1 MAIGSRLRHIVES
14 QQFSR
19 AILEEVFARADE
31 MKSQPHHFSGRL
43 NGQLMAALFYEPSTR
58 TRLSFEAAMLR
69 LGGRT
74 IGTDNARE
82 FSSAAKGET
91 LEDTIRIVSG
101 YADVIVLRHYEEG
114 AARRAAAASSVPVIN
129 AGDGP
134 GQHPTQALLDLYTIR
149 DELGHVDGIRI
160 AMVGDLA
167 NGRTV
172 RSLTYLLSK
181 FRDIRVWFVAP
192 PAVAMRA
199 DLKAHLDE
207 SHVPWAETEDLE
219 AVLPQVDVVYQTRIQ
234 KERFTDEAAY
244 QAVKGVYRI
253 DNRVLGLMRKQAIVM
268 HPLPRVDE
276 IAQEVDAD
284 PRAAYF
290 RQARNGLFVRM
301 ALLDKVLA

>member
-1 MAIGSRLRHIVES
+1 MPVGSRLKHVIES

-19 AILEEVFARADE
+19 SMLDELFALTEEI
-31 MKSQPHHFSGRL
+31 KSEPHRFSGRL
-43 NGQLMAALFYEPSTR
+43 NGSVMAALFYEPSTR

-69 LGGRT
+69 LGGST
-74 IGTDNARE
+74 MGTDNARE
-82 FSSAAKGET
+82 FSSTAKGET

-101 YADVIVLRHYEEG
+101 YADVIVLRHNEEG
-114 AARRAAAASSVPVIN
+114 AAKRAAGVSSVPIIN

-149 DELGHVDGIRI
+149 QELSRVDGIRI

-181 FRDIRVWFVAP
+181 FKDIKIWFVAP
-192 PAVAMRA
+192 PQVAMRE
-199 DLKAHLDE
+199 DLKEHLTE
-207 SHVPWAETEDLE
+207 HNIPWVETEDLD
-219 AVLPQVDVVYQTRIQ
+219 AVLPEVDVVYQTRIQ
-234 KERFTDEAAY
+234 KERFADPAAY
-244 QAVKGVYRI
+244 LALKGIYRI
-253 DNRVLGLMRKQAIVM
+253 DNRSLGLMRKYSIVM

-276 IAQEVDAD
+276 IAPEVDSD

-290 RQARNGLFVRM
+290 RQAHNGLHIRM
-301 ALLDKVLA
+301 ALLNILLS

>member
-134 GQHPTQALLDLYTIR
+134 GQHRAKDGAYSPHSEDRPDQRGREAKRARRIED
-149 DELGHVDGIRI
+149 VDR
-160 AMVGDLA
+160 
-167 NGRTV
+167 
-172 RSLTYLLSK
+172 
-181 FRDIRVWFVAP
+181 
-192 PAVAMRA
+192 
-199 DLKAHLDE
+199 H
-207 SHVPWAETEDLE
+207 
-219 AVLPQVDVVYQTRIQ
+219 
-234 KERFTDEAAY
+234 
-244 QAVKGVYRI
+244 
-253 DNRVLGLMRKQAIVM
+253 
-268 HPLPRVDE
+268 
-276 IAQEVDAD
+276 QEVGEKVERRGASGN
-284 PRAAYF
+284 RAEP
-290 RQARNGLFVRM
+290 GLPHHKHK
-301 ALLDKVLA
+301 ALAQLSPGTGTVD

>member
-1 MAIGSRLRHIVES
+1 MAIGSRLRHMVES

-19 AILEEVFARADE
+19 AILVEVFARADE

-82 FSSAAKGET
+82 FSSTAKGET

-101 YADVIVLRHYEEG
+101 YADVIVLRHNEEG
-114 AARRAAAASSVPVIN
+114 AAKRAASVSDVPIIN
-129 AGDGP
+129 AGDGT

-149 DELGHVDGIRI
+149 AELGRIDGVRV

-172 RSLTYLLSK
+172 RSLAYLLSK
-181 FRDIRVWFVAP
+181 FKDIKLWFVAP
-192 PAVAMRA
+192 PQVAMRD

-207 SHVPWAETEDLE
+207 HNVPWVETEYLE
-219 AVLPQVDVVYQTRIQ
+219 SVLPEVDVVYQTRIQ
-234 KERFTDEAAY
+234 KERFTDHEAY
-244 QAVKGVYRI
+244 RAVKGIYRI
-253 DNRVLGLMRKQAIVM
+253 DKKALAQMRKYAILM

-276 IAQEVDAD
+276 ISPEA
-284 PRAAYF
+284 
-290 RQARNGLFVRM
+290 
-301 ALLDKVLA
+301 

>member
-101 YADVIVLRHYEEG
+101 YADVIVLRHEG
-114 AARRAAAASSVPVIN
+114 PRGGPGSLKALTPGKWRVVKRWGRPAAS
-129 AGDGP
+129 
-134 GQHPTQALLDLYTIR
+134 
-149 DELGHVDGIRI
+149 
-160 AMVGDLA
+160 
-167 NGRTV
+167 
-172 RSLTYLLSK
+172 RSEQ
-181 FRDIRVWFVAP
+181 R
-192 PAVAMRA
+192 
-199 DLKAHLDE
+199 
-207 SHVPWAETEDLE
+207 
-219 AVLPQVDVVYQTRIQ
+219 
-234 KERFTDEAAY
+234 
-244 QAVKGVYRI
+244 
-253 DNRVLGLMRKQAIVM
+253 
-268 HPLPRVDE
+268 
-276 IAQEVDAD
+276 
-284 PRAAYF
+284 
-290 RQARNGLFVRM
+290 
-301 ALLDKVLA
+301 